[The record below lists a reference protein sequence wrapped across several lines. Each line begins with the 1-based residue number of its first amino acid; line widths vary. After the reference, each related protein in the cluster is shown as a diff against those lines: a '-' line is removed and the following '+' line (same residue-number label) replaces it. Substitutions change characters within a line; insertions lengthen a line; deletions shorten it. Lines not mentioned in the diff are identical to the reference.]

1 MKKILFLILAAA
13 LTLPAF
19 ACSDFVVKAENGAV
33 VNGRSMEFP
42 IDLKSNIVIRPRGEY
57 VQTVDGQGQ
66 PGINWTSKYGFLGIN
81 AFGLGNCY
89 VDGFNEK
96 GLAIGGLMFTG
107 AQYQTAVP
115 GRSLPID
122 AFSAWALGNFASV
135 DEVKAALPSV
145 VICDSSLKKLKALG
159 MHIALHDAAGQSLVI
174 EFIGGKLNVYDNPL
188 GVLTN
193 RPEFPWQTT
202 NLRNYVNLDAR
213 DKDEK
218 KLNGLKIEAM
228 GVGSGLLGLPGDWT
242 PPSRFVRLAFCLDAA
257 LPPKDAA
264 GAVNLADHLL
274 NMIDIPRGAI
284 KENTKYPLIYEYGYA
299 QWAVIKELTGQV
311 LYYRTYDN
319 PAWRLVDLKKFDLA
333 PGRPIRTIVIGT

>member
-1 MKKILFLILAAA
+1 MKKALFLLLAAA

-19 ACSDFVVKAENGAV
+19 ACSDFVVKAENGTV

-57 VQTVDGQGQ
+57 VQTVDSQGQ
-66 PGINWTSKYGFLGIN
+66 PGISWTSKYGFLGIN
-81 AFGLGNCY
+81 AFGLATCF
-89 VDGFNEK
+89 VEGFNER
-96 GLAIGGLMFTG
+96 GLAIGGLMFVG
-107 AQYQTAVP
+107 ARYQNAVP

-122 AFSAWALGNFASV
+122 AISAWALGNFASV

-145 VICDSSLKKLKALG
+145 AICDSSLKKLKDLG
-159 MHIALHDAAGQSLVI
+159 MHITFHDAAGKNLVV
-174 EFIGGKLNVYDNPL
+174 EFIGGQVNIYDNPL

-193 RPEFPWQTT
+193 RPEFPWQMN

-213 DKDEK
+213 DKDER
-218 KLNGLKIEAM
+218 KLNGVKIEAL

-242 PPSRFVRLAFCLDAA
+242 PPSRFVRLAFGVDSA

-264 GAVNLADHLL
+264 GAVNLAGHLL
-274 NMIDIPRGAI
+274 NMVDIPKGAI
-284 KENTKYPLIYEYGYA
+284 KENTDIPLYFQYGYA
-299 QWAVIKELTGQV
+299 QWAVIKNLTDQV

-319 PAWRLVDLKKFDLA
+319 PAWRSVDLKKFDLA
-333 PGRPIRTIVIGT
+333 PGKPLRTIVMGT

>member
-1 MKKILFLILAAA
+1 MKKVLFLLFVVA

-19 ACSDFVVKAENGAV
+19 ACSDFVVKAENGTV

-57 VQTVDGQGQ
+57 VQTVDSQGQ
-66 PGINWTSKYGFLGIN
+66 PGISWTSKYGFLGIN
-81 AFGLGNCY
+81 AFGLENCF
-89 VDGFNEK
+89 VEGFNER

-107 AQYQTAVP
+107 AQYQTTVP

-122 AFSAWALGNFASV
+122 AISAWALGNFASV

-145 VICDSSLKKLKALG
+145 VICDSGFKKLKDLG
-159 MHIALHDAAGQSLVI
+159 MHVTLHDAAGQSLAI
-174 EFIGGKLNVYDNPL
+174 EFIDGKVNVYDNPL

-193 RPEFPWQTT
+193 RPEFPWHMT

-213 DKDEK
+213 DKDER
-218 KLNGLKIEAM
+218 KLNGVKIEAL
-228 GVGSGLLGLPGDWT
+228 GVGSGLRGLPGDWT
-242 PPSRFVRLAFCLDAA
+242 PPSRFVRLAFCIDAA
-257 LPPKDAA
+257 LPPKDTA
-264 GAVNLADHLL
+264 GAVNLAGHLL
-274 NMIDIPRGAI
+274 NTVDIPKGVI

-299 QWAVIKELTGQV
+299 QWAVIKDLTDQV

-319 PAWRLVDLKKFDLA
+319 PAWRSVNLKKFDLA
-333 PGRPIRTIVIGT
+333 PGHPIRTIIIGT